1 MEKILSGM
9 LSGVSVCV
17 GVFSEEEVGIVS
29 MSGSV
34 SVVGRMKASGE
45 R

>member
-1 MEKILSGM
+1 MERVLSGM
-9 LSGVSVCV
+9 LSGVGVCIC
-17 GVFSEEEVGIVS
+17 VFSEEEVGMVS

-34 SVVGRMKASGE
+34 SVVGRMKASGK